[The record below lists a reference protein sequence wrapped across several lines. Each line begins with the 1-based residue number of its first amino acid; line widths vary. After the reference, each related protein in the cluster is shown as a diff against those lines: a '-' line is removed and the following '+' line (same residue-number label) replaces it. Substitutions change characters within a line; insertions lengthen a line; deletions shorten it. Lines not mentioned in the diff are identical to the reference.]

1 MVCSIC
7 KETGH
12 TAPSCNG
19 QYITEWTE
27 RLRSMLITGQNN
39 TAENDAAVKLW
50 VQTAT
55 FNGPTLRRLLN
66 NLNGVLYDKRFV
78 GRKFFNPEPKTKREF
93 EYLITNYVRP
103 TDQEQMMN
111 EQREVARF
119 NSMKKKGIV
128 DIPPPALTQ
137 QQQRE
142 KDFQRQLERQ
152 RQLRQL
158 LSRQR
163 QIRENDFNQQV
174 EREVEQRQQQQQRVQ
189 KLQQIIR
196 QQQDYNTTQNQL
208 INVLKIRLDQVE
220 AKIKFQMV
228 DDDAD
233 FFKEKDCTC
242 CMNPLSQ
249 NNTFAFGCD
258 HVICAECAP
267 KVIKMKCPNCPT
279 CRTQIST
286 IKFTRNIPS
295 ITYNSLYSSVM

>member
-19 QYITEWTE
+19 QYITGRTE
-27 RLRSMLITGQNN
+27 KLRSFLITGHNN
-39 TAENDAAVKLW
+39 TAKNDEAVILW
-50 VQTAT
+50 IQTAT

-78 GRKFFNPEPKTKREF
+78 GRKFFNPEPKTRREF
-93 EYLITNYVRP
+93 EHLITNYVRP
-103 TDQEQMMN
+103 TDQEQLMN

-119 NSMKKKGIV
+119 NSMKKKGSV

-137 QQQRE
+137 RQQQK
-142 KDFQRQLERQ
+142 KDIQRQVERQ

-158 LSRQR
+158 LCRQ
-163 QIRENDFNQQV
+163 F
-174 EREVEQRQQQQQRVQ
+174 EQRQQQREDEFKQQIERDQRQRLQVR
-189 KLQQIIR
+189 KLQQTI
-196 QQQDYNTTQNQL
+196 QQQQNLNTTYSQL
-208 INVLKIRLDQVE
+208 IDVLKIRLDIVD
-220 AKIKFQMV
+220 AKIKFQME

-233 FFKEKDCTC
+233 FFKEKDCAC

-249 NNTFAFGCD
+249 NNTLAFGCN

-267 KVIKMKCPNCPT
+267 KVIKMTCPNCPT

-295 ITYNSLYSSVM
+295 IIYNTLYSSVM

>member
-27 RLRSMLITGQNN
+27 RLRSLLITGYNN
-39 TAENDAAVKLW
+39 TAENDTAVKLW
-50 VQTAT
+50 AQTAT

-66 NLNGVLYDKRFV
+66 RLNGVLYTKRFS
-78 GRKFFNPEPKTKREF
+78 GRQFFNPEPKTRRDF
-93 EYLITNYVRP
+93 EYCITNYVRP
-103 TDQEQMMN
+103 TEHEQSFN
-111 EQREVARF
+111 ERREIAHF
-119 NSMKKKGIV
+119 CYMKKMKKGPTI
-128 DIPPPALTQ
+128 DIPPPTLTQ

-142 KDFQRQLERQ
+142 KEYQRQIERQ

-163 QIRENDFNQQV
+163 QIRENDSQQQV
-174 EREVEQRQQQQQRVQ
+174 ERERQQQLKVQR
-189 KLQQIIR
+189 LQQIIR
-196 QQQDYNTTQNQL
+196 QQQYFNTTQEQL
-208 INVLKIRLDQVE
+208 INVLKIRLDKVE

-295 ITYNSLYSSVM
+295 ITYNTLYSSI